1 MKKGLLVIAILF
13 FVLSTTASA
22 NLLFNSCNLSLT
34 KDGKIEVETEAN
46 FNTIGEKIAKA
57 RLDYWWDENVIHT
70 YIYPE
75 RFLGQEWLYSVIYF
89 DKSELPLNETIH
101 FNLIIETNKGDKI
114 EQEQFIYY
122 TEFFNWNKIPWKTIE
137 SNHII
142 LRYKL
147 AKDNIA
153 RQISDIAED
162 AYLGVSK
169 MLKEEI
175 KEKITVI
182 ILDTY
187 EQVCLEPDV
196 PHYGH
201 WGGRC
206 SGTSIWMRYE
216 PSEYYEDPGNLKRM
230 IAHEITHI
238 FQSEFFFTSY
248 NHSSAS
254 IWFSDVMAQY
264 VSTRA
269 ALGDKIA
276 DEIRE
281 SLSLKRLIKDI
292 SSPYWKYSQSMK
304 VLFFDY
310 LFDKYQTKE
319 VTQVVRAFV
328 KSEDFRNTSLSKD
341 FFSYLSSKYS
351 LPSDISQKVGLQTLG
366 DIIPNHFC
374 SYNANKDKALIS
386 IYSSLDNPEYTDD
399 DIGILNL
406 KDMKI
411 TNLTRNFLYEGD
423 SLWSKD
429 EKSIYYV
436 MKNGPE
442 YFLMEMS
449 LEDKNITKI
458 YTTDDFIFDLSLS
471 PDGEKILFSKQG
483 DLYKASIWL
492 LNLKDKEVKQ
502 ITSGEYLDIS
512 PAFYKNDEILFISNR
527 TNNTRS
533 IFKMNL
539 NEPKSS
545 IIPNTEDSS
554 KIINVSD
561 NKCLFRIIRDHYF
574 NSISIINLQNGRVKR
589 YFGEDCSVSNIWDIW
604 FPGLYNGELC
614 YYEGES
620 LKNLTLREITL
631 D

>member
-1 MKKGLLVIAILF
+1 MKKWLLVIVILF
-13 FVLSTTASA
+13 LVSSTMVSA
-22 NLLFNSCNLSLT
+22 NLLFNSCNLSPT
-34 KDGKIEVETEAN
+34 KDGEIEVETEAHV
-46 FNTIGEKIAKA
+46 NTIGEKITKA
-57 RLDYWWDENVIHT
+57 RLDYWWDENVVHT

-122 TEFFNWNKIPWKTIE
+122 TEPFNWNKIPWKTIE

-153 RQISDIAED
+153 KQILDIAED

-169 MLKEEI
+169 MLKEEV
-175 KEKITVI
+175 KEKIPVI
-182 ILDTY
+182 VLDTY
-187 EQVCLEPDV
+187 EQLCLEPDI
-196 PHYGH
+196 PDGH
-201 WGGRC
+201 WGGC
-206 SGTSIWMRYE
+206 YSGTSIWIRFE
-216 PSEYYEDPGNLKRM
+216 PSCYYEDPGSLKRT

-238 FQSEFFFTSY
+238 FQSEFFFTAY
-248 NHSSAS
+248 NSSNAS

-264 VSTRA
+264 VSTRVA
-269 ALGDKIA
+269 FRDEIG
-276 DEIRE
+276 DEIRK
-281 SLSLKRLIKDI
+281 SFTSKRLIKDI

-328 KSEDFRNTSLSKD
+328 KSEDFRNVSLSKD

-351 LPSDISQKVGLQTLG
+351 LHSDISKKVGLQTLG
-366 DIIPNHFC
+366 DTIPNNFC
-374 SYNANKDKALIS
+374 SYNASKDKALIFM
-386 IYSSLDNPEYTDD
+386 YSGLYNLDYIDD
-399 DIGILNL
+399 DIGILDL

-423 SLWSKD
+423 PIWSKD

-442 YFLMEMS
+442 YFIMEMS
-449 LEDKNITKI
+449 LEDKNIRKI
-458 YTTDDFIFDLSLS
+458 YTSGDFISDLSLF
-471 PDGEKILFSKQG
+471 PDGKKIIFSKQE
-483 DLYKASIWL
+483 DLYRTSLWL
-492 LNLKDKEVKQ
+492 LGLKDKEAKQ
-502 ITSGEYLDIS
+502 ITSGKYLDIS
-512 PAFYKNDEILFISNR
+512 PVFYKNNEILFISDR
-527 TNNTRS
+527 INNTKS

-539 NEPKSS
+539 NELKPS
-545 IIPNTEDSS
+545 IIPDTTDSS
-554 KIINVSD
+554 KIIDVSD
-561 NKCLFRIIRDHYF
+561 NKCLFRIMRDHYF
-574 NSISIINLQNGRVKR
+574 DSISIINLQNGRVKR
-589 YFGEDCSVSNIWDIW
+589 YFGEGCSVPDIWDIW
-604 FPGLYNGELC
+604 FPGLYNGKLC

-620 LKNLTLREITL
+620 LKELIPKEIPL